1 MQQIHWLVPGR
12 GIKTNAHR
20 IEQNRAKPKKLVK
33 KPKQKTNKTGQEY
46 NIYVIYFYFNW
57 MCFLRLENLCPKNKK
72 KFKEKNIFVFLFYI
86 PS

>member
-33 KPKQKTNKTGQEY
+33 KTQT
-46 NIYVIYFYFNW
+46 
-57 MCFLRLENLCPKNKK
+57 KNKQ
-72 KFKEKNIFVFLFYI
+72 NRTGVQYICNLFLL
-86 PS
+86 